1 MNEKQLQT
9 IFGNYLK
16 ENPPCKN
23 AVYELKICKS
33 NAMPFNQVKE
43 HQIVALQQA
52 KNGNLYH
59 KIADSPWGTTSKHR
73 FTAKKPFDCM
83 NIYKAEAYVVICYY
97 KLRQKKEFI
106 FIDVDDFVNEANNSD
121 RKSLT
126 EERTNL
132 LKERNNYENKR
143 IIKM

>member
-59 KIADSPWGTTSKHR
+59 KIADQTFGRAGQFGHTL
-73 FTAKKPFDCM
+73 KKPFDCM

-97 KLRQKKEFI
+97 KLRQKKEFLL
-106 FIDVDDFVNEANNSD
+106 IDIDDFIREKNYSD

-126 EERTNL
+126 EKRAKE
-132 LKERNNYENKR
+132 LKK
-143 IIKM
+143 IK